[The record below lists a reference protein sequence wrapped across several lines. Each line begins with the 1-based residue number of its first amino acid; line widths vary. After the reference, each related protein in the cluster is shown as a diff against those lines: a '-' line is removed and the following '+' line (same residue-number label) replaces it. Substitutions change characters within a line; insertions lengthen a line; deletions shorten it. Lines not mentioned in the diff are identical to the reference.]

1 MSRKPTQKRALATYE
16 RLLDA
21 AGELLAEVGV
31 ERISTNLV
39 AARAGVSP
47 PTL

>member
-1 MSRKPTQKRALATYE
+1 VIRKPTQKRALATYE

-31 ERISTNLV
+31 GLNWDQ
-39 AARAGVSP
+39 AH
-47 PTL
+47 